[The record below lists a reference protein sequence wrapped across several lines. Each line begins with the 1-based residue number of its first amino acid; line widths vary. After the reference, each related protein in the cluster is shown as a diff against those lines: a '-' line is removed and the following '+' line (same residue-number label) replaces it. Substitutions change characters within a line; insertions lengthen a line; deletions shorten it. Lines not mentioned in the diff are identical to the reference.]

1 MLEVGAEK
9 QTVGPEIQK
18 QTQPAAKVL
27 PESLLEVALPALA
40 QAGEVR
46 KEGSWGP
53 NCSPTSPHPLLVKV
67 SSPGIKEGPV
77 PGEAGARNA
86 LQRSLLPAR
95 EVVTGPLGQTHFCF
109 HHSEVLVPGWRAAV
123 GSHFQMLL

>member
-46 KEGSWGP
+46 KEG
-53 NCSPTSPHPLLVKV
+53 T
-67 SSPGIKEGPV
+67 
-77 PGEAGARNA
+77 
-86 LQRSLLPAR
+86 
-95 EVVTGPLGQTHFCF
+95 
-109 HHSEVLVPGWRAAV
+109 
-123 GSHFQMLL
+123 